1 MSATFTN
8 VDQTLL
14 FVLTVLCLGAC
25 FVWAFWELEQARLT
39 IRPNAGLAVLR
50 VSRGKSALLGAGTAV
65 TRNAQRTRTP
75 GRGNPIGA
83 SFLSVPHETAT
94 KPFPEFQD
102 TRRKRFA
109 AIIPATQSRVT
120 NRRSQMTALVQA
132 FSRLSFAKIET
143 ETLRALLMFCG
154 AGLFVSLLLAT
165 YGLDMSPG
173 FF

>member
-50 VSRGKSALLGAGTAV
+50 ISRGKSPLLGAGTAV
-65 TRNAQRTRTP
+65 TRNAQRTP

-109 AIIPATQSRVT
+109 AIIPTTRSRVT
-120 NRRSQMTALVQA
+120 NNRRSQMTALVQA
-132 FSRLSFAKIET
+132 FSRLSSARIET